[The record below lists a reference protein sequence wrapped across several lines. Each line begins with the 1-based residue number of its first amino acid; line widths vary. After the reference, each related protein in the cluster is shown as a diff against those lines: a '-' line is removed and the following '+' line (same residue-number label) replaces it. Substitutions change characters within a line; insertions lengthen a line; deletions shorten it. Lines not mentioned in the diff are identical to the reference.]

1 MMNTI
6 KNVVILITNS
16 IENKTNG
23 LVYSGINNIWVSRG
37 ANNMKGSIN
46 SEKSEVI

>member
-16 IENKTNG
+16 IENKTTNG
-23 LVYSGINNIWVSRG
+23 LVCWDKNNNVWVNKG
-37 ANNMKGSIN
+37 ANK
-46 SEKSEVI
+46 